1 MIQAGSQRP
10 IKQVLWSGGWDSS
23 YRVMELVL
31 VQGCDVQ
38 PHYILDDVRD
48 SLLFEVR
55 AMNELRREI
64 NRRASTGA
72 RLLPTSYA
80 GRYEI
85 AADAEISRSFKD
97 LQHRSHISGQ
107 YDYLARYAKQ
117 LGTRELEL
125 GLVDGLMGEWDIRP
139 LMVGRGEG
147 DDVWYEF
154 DPARMDHELAVF
166 AWFRYP
172 IIRHHK
178 RSLLDLARQ
187 HGFADLLAGSS
198 WTCHRPTRRGQACGR
213 CIPCRFLRECGLGR
227 QMPWSSRLTGLARDL
242 AVAVLPARP
251 THGRLS

>member
-1 MIQAGSQRP
+1 MTQSGSQRP
-10 IKQVLWSGGWDSS
+10 TRQVLWSGGWDSS

-31 VQGCDVQ
+31 VLGYDVQ

-48 SLLFEVR
+48 SLLFELR

-64 NRRASTGA
+64 NRRSTTGA
-72 RLLPTSYA
+72 QLLPTSYT

-85 AADAEISRSFKD
+85 AADAEISGSIRD
-97 LQHRSHISGQ
+97 LQRVSHISGQ

-117 LGTRELEL
+117 LGTHELEM
-125 GLVDGLMGEWDIRP
+125 GLVDGTMGEWDIRP
-139 LMVGRGEG
+139 LIVERRED

-178 RSLLDLARQ
+178 RSLLDRARTF
-187 HGFADLLAGSS
+187 GFADLLAGSS

-227 QMPWSSRLTGLARDL
+227 QMPWTSRLVGLARDL
-242 AVAVLPARP
+242 AAAALPTRP
-251 THGRLS
+251 VHRRLH